1 MELYFRVGSM
11 PVLRCTIQHICML
24 RIAAGER
31 WQSAKAGRSPGQ
43 LAGLYTLP
51 QRMIPMAAYAQNQ
64 GTKTPDGPQVLRD
77 AAEKS
82 TAQAKETFQQ
92 MGAAAGE
99 ATKFLTDSCS
109 ATVKGT
115 QDYGTKVLEFANAN
129 ISAAVEQ
136 SRKLSSVKSPMEFF
150 ALSNDYARQHFE
162 VLSRQTQELAG
173 IVQKMTVATTETMKA
188 GVHTAT

>member
-1 MELYFRVGSM
+1 LPRV
-11 PVLRCTIQHICML
+11 
-24 RIAAGER
+24 IAGNQQKPDDRA
-31 WQSAKAGRSPGQ
+31 GQ
-43 LAGLYTLP
+43 LAGLHTLP
-51 QRMIPMAAYAQNQ
+51 QRMNAMAAYAQNQ

-99 ATKFLTDSCS
+99 ATNFLRDSCS

-115 QDYGTKVLEFANAN
+115 QDYGAKVLEFANAN

-136 SRKLSSVKSPMEFF
+136 TRKLSSVKSPMEFF
-150 ALSNDYARQHFE
+150 ALSNDYARHQFE